1 MPIRRSIDA
10 YRSGT
15 PFEQAGWTLA
25 FVAAAI
31 AIPALLRWMLDSIA
45 AAGGGQAGYPAAA
58 ARMAVDASSLLIQW
72 IGVGILAAMAGLC
85 VWLMIGYARRERGR
99 GTGIP
104 GWAVAEAYAVGAL
117 VALAGLL
124 WFIR

>member
-1 MPIRRSIDA
+1 MPIRRSINA

-31 AIPALLRWMLDSIA
+31 VVPALLRWMLAGIA
-45 AAGGGQAGYPAAA
+45 AAGGGQAGYPAAV
-58 ARMAVDASSLLIQW
+58 ARMAVDATSLLIQW
-72 IGVGILAAMAGLC
+72 IGIGILAALAGLC
-85 VWLMIGYARRERGR
+85 VWLTVGYARGARGR

-117 VALAGLL
+117 AALAGVL
-124 WFIR
+124 WFIG